1 MIKKKQ
7 LICIPLLTLLWST
20 STVKAEKIEKIP
32 INPLTNISTTEEQMI
47 TPFLSTQWADVPS
60 WARIDISLMFANK
73 GDYIIEQ
80 LQRRIANSIE
90 HLGWQKGSK
99 IMIDVPQWEGE
110 EKGPGENTWMKG
122 TIEVRGGGLTFET
135 DGTISINTTDG
146 GKQLIIERLQN
157 KFTTANVKIKR
168 TEVYMRDIPENQ
180 AAYYN
185 PWILYIDGVISNV
198 DLTEK
203 VINFSNILDS
213 PAFIYTTSEP
223 SSVELNSPIPT
234 PSSYITLSQSLTNNP
249 TFTYIQKPDFSKAGQ
264 TEAIV
269 RITDRLD
276 DYYIES
282 DVHLNYNVVDNR
294 LLTAEAISQEVDLGT
309 AIENRNPMEFI
320 KNVKLGEEVLGN
332 TDYSVKIKTPADTT
346 TIGNQKMIATITGK
360 GKAVDIEVPVT
371 VRWGKSIYLK
381 GAYDDS
387 VGVITMHDTS
397 SKTYTLTDQVGIKR
411 KNSDSKVNNEFGEG
425 LYYWIGTKKLD
436 QPTQL
441 LEDELNPSQRLISA
455 TGQDDALSKIKE
467 FQPIELKEGDLI
479 DLWHAEPKRNSLIV
493 NENEL
498 QENAELKN
506 TYYEVTKSGFQPLR
520 INQLQTKEATTL
532 LRTSPQELEEDF
544 MNNMAKYID
553 SKGYNQ
559 IKPVKFI
566 SFPDTTKPGK
576 QPAKVRV
583 EETLQSGK
591 KVQFDYDIQVNVKNE
606 WVHVTIPTKMLFFSD
621 KDHKEKV
628 TSQKYKIKN
637 NSDNTTLNVSMA
649 SFLVNQDSE
658 VAYLSEQESDPTEGT
673 ASLRLNL
680 NVDGKQK
687 ITSLNAASKSTNLVD
702 LMPKNSS
709 ELSFAGDYFNT
720 KSKNAFHAESSMV
733 LKFAIKE

>member
-1 MIKKKQ
+1 M
-7 LICIPLLTLLWST
+7 
-20 STVKAEKIEKIP
+20 
-32 INPLTNISTTEEQMI
+32 
-47 TPFLSTQWADVPS
+47 
-60 WARIDISLMFANK
+60 
-73 GDYIIEQ
+73 
-80 LQRRIANSIE
+80 
-90 HLGWQKGSK
+90 
-99 IMIDVPQWEGE
+99 
-110 EKGPGENTWMKG
+110 
-122 TIEVRGGGLTFET
+122 
-135 DGTISINTTDG
+135 
-146 GKQLIIERLQN
+146 
-157 KFTTANVKIKR
+157 
-168 TEVYMRDIPENQ
+168 
-180 AAYYN
+180 
-185 PWILYIDGVISNV
+185 
-198 DLTEK
+198 
-203 VINFSNILDS
+203 
-213 PAFIYTTSEP
+213 
-223 SSVELNSPIPT
+223 
-234 PSSYITLSQSLTNNP
+234 
-249 TFTYIQKPDFSKAGQ
+249 
-264 TEAIV
+264 
-269 RITDRLD
+269 
-276 DYYIES
+276 
-282 DVHLNYNVVDNR
+282 DNR

-455 TGQDDALSKIKE
+455 TGQDDALSKIQE

-583 EETLQSGK
+583 EETNG
-591 KVQFDYDIQVNVKNE
+591 
-606 WVHVTIPTKMLFFSD
+606 
-621 KDHKEKV
+621 
-628 TSQKYKIKN
+628 
-637 NSDNTTLNVSMA
+637 
-649 SFLVNQDSE
+649 SF
-658 VAYLSEQESDPTEGT
+658 
-673 ASLRLNL
+673 
-680 NVDGKQK
+680 
-687 ITSLNAASKSTNLVD
+687 
-702 LMPKNSS
+702 
-709 ELSFAGDYFNT
+709 
-720 KSKNAFHAESSMV
+720 
-733 LKFAIKE
+733 

>member
-1 MIKKKQ
+1 
-7 LICIPLLTLLWST
+7 
-20 STVKAEKIEKIP
+20 
-32 INPLTNISTTEEQMI
+32 
-47 TPFLSTQWADVPS
+47 
-60 WARIDISLMFANK
+60 
-73 GDYIIEQ
+73 
-80 LQRRIANSIE
+80 
-90 HLGWQKGSK
+90 
-99 IMIDVPQWEGE
+99 
-110 EKGPGENTWMKG
+110 
-122 TIEVRGGGLTFET
+122 
-135 DGTISINTTDG
+135 
-146 GKQLIIERLQN
+146 
-157 KFTTANVKIKR
+157 
-168 TEVYMRDIPENQ
+168 
-180 AAYYN
+180 
-185 PWILYIDGVISNV
+185 
-198 DLTEK
+198 
-203 VINFSNILDS
+203 
-213 PAFIYTTSEP
+213 
-223 SSVELNSPIPT
+223 
-234 PSSYITLSQSLTNNP
+234 
-249 TFTYIQKPDFSKAGQ
+249 
-264 TEAIV
+264 
-269 RITDRLD
+269 
-276 DYYIES
+276 
-282 DVHLNYNVVDNR
+282 
-294 LLTAEAISQEVDLGT
+294 
-309 AIENRNPMEFI
+309 MEFI

-346 TIGNQKMIATITGK
+346 IIGNQKMIATITGK

-455 TGQDDALSKIKE
+455 TGQDDALSKIQE

-532 LRTSPQELEEDF
+532 LRTTPQELEEDF

-709 ELSFAGDYFNT
+709 ELSFAGDYFNP